1 MKMETGGKV
10 MCKDVYARLREFLDK
25 MPAGFPETPTG
36 VEIKILKK
44 LFTPEQAE
52 LVMKLKN
59 KPEPVSDIAKR
70 IGMDNGEL
78 AAVLEKMA
86 LKGLIFRVRNG
97 GRPLYQAFQFLVGI
111 YEFQVNR
118 MDVEFCRLF
127 EEYLPYLMMAVPTL
141 ISGQL
146 RVIPVEAALNRN
158 SSIAPYNRVRRMI
171 KGEKLIGVTECIC
184 RQGQRLMGNECQ
196 KPKEV
201 CMMFGDFARFYID
214 NKDARQITEEEVEEI
229 LERAEENGLVLNISN
244 SRRPEF
250 LCCCCSCCCPTLRGI
265 KPLPNPTDLITTYY
279 HAKIDPELCSGC
291 LECFSVCPMDAVT
304 KESDVFEILE
314 ERCIGCGLC
323 ASRCVMAAIAMV
335 ERKDKEKDA
344 PPETM
349 VHAIQQMAINR
360 GLA

>member
-1 MKMETGGKV
+1 MEE
-10 MCKDVYARLREFLDK
+10 DVYRQLRTFLDK

-36 VEIKILKK
+36 VEIKILEK
-44 LFTPEQAE
+44 LFTPDQAE

-59 KPEPVSDIAKR
+59 EPEPVPDIAAR
-70 IGMDNGEL
+70 IGMDGAEL
-78 AAVLEKMA
+78 AGALEDMA
-86 LKGLIFRVRNG
+86 LKGLIFRVRKAG
-97 GRPLYQAFQFLVGI
+97 QPLYQAFQFLVGI

-118 MDVEFCRLF
+118 MDAEFCRLF

-146 RVIPVEAALNRN
+146 RVIPIEAALSRN
-158 SSIAPYNRVRRMI
+158 SSIAPYNHVREMI

-184 RQGQRLMGNECQ
+184 RQGQGLLGNECR

-214 NKDARQITEEEVEEI
+214 NKDARQITEKEVEDI
-229 LERAEENGLVLNISN
+229 LKMAEENGLVLNISN

-265 KPLPNPTDLITTYY
+265 KPFPKPTDFITTYY
-279 HAKIDPELCSGC
+279 QAGIDPQQCSGC
-291 LECFSVCPMDAVT
+291 GECIAVCPLDAIS
-304 KESDVFEILE
+304 EQGDVLIVKG

-323 ASRCVMAAIAMV
+323 AGRCNMSAITMV
-335 ERKDKEKDA
+335 KREDMQKA

-349 VHAIQQMAINR
+349 VQAIQQIAMNR
-360 GLA
+360 GL